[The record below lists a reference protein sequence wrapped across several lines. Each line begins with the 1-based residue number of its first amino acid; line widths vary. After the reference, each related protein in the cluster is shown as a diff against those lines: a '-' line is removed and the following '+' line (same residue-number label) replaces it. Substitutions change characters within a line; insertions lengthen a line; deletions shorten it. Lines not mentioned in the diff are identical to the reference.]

1 MGIRRELRCISFFM
15 SQLYRNTASSH
26 AMLRSAVLRTDVAEG
41 QPEQMVELMF
51 APTQLRVK
59 VSWLLLLGTSMPQFF

>member
-1 MGIRRELRCISFFM
+1 MGIRQELRCISFFM

-51 APTQLRVK
+51 APNQFRVK
-59 VSWLLLLGTSMPQFF
+59 VSWVLLLGTSMPQF

>member
-1 MGIRRELRCISFFM
+1 MGIRQELRCISFFM

-41 QPEQMVELMF
+41 QPEHTVELLS
-51 APTQLRVK
+51 APNQLRVK
-59 VSWLLLLGTSMPQFF
+59 VLWVLPLGTSMPQFF